1 MAEGCRRAES
11 LATPETECL
20 LYATYWFRSILS
32 ELIGATKESADVN
45 RERAPSGAVKVVV
58 TNQLHSRRHTGV
70 DLVSGVSALLAWFL
84 ASWASKIAPCFIGEE
99 GGVYKDRALVRHRPN
114 LRKKNRR
121 RRRTSP
127 ARGFLCLPPSS
138 F

>member
-84 ASWASKIAPCFIGEE
+84 ASWASKNRT
-99 GGVYKDRALVRHRPN
+99 VLHR
-114 LRKKNRR
+114 RKKEEFI
-121 RRRTSP
+121 RTEP
-127 ARGFLCLPPSS
+127 
-138 F
+138 